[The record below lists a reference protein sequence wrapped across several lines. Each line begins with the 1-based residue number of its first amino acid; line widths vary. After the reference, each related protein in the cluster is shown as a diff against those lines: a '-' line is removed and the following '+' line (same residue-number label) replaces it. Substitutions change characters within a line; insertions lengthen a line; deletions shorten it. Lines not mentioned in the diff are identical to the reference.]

1 MGCDLLVPWDF
12 QLDLGTRPPRNAK
25 DSLWYKEEF
34 QEKQLK
40 LGKTPFMSA
49 STWHFQFDE
58 SIFVG

>member
-1 MGCDLLVPWDF
+1 MGFPV
-12 QLDLGTRPPRNAK
+12 GPRHPTTQK
-25 DSLWYKEEF
+25 CEEFLWYKEEF